1 MKNTQPRHV
10 RNRTSR
16 TNRPET
22 PARSRDRRVQKT
34 KASLHNALI
43 GLAREK
49 PYPSIVVKEIL
60 DRANVGRS
68 TFYTHFRDKDDLLES
83 GIYDVLRSL
92 QDLPRRSSAPER
104 LVAFSLPLLRHIDEH
119 RRTAGPRMGREGR
132 ATMHAHMEDVL
143 TTVIA
148 DQLAT
153 AMRVSQAE
161 TPMDLVARYVASTFV
176 LVLNQWVENDTEW
189 TPAEA
194 DARFRALAMPTLN
207 SLFKP

>member
-1 MKNTQPRHV
+1 ML
-10 RNRTSR
+10 
-16 TNRPET
+16 
-22 PARSRDRRVQKT
+22 DRRVQKT
-34 KASLHNALI
+34 KASLHTALI

-49 PYPSIVVKEIL
+49 PYSSIVVKEIL

-92 QDLPRRSSAPER
+92 HDRPRIGSAPER
-104 LVAFSLPLLRHIDEH
+104 LVAFSLPLLQHIDGH
-119 RRTAGPRMGREGR
+119 RRISGPRMGPEGR
-132 ATMHAHMEDVL
+132 ATMHEHMENVL
-143 TTVIA
+143 TDVIA

-153 AMRVSQAE
+153 TMHASRVQ

-176 LVLNQWVENDTEW
+176 LVLNRWVEYDAAW

-194 DARFRALAMPTLN
+194 DARFRALVMPTLI
-207 SLFKP
+207 SIFAP